1 LPVPDLRW
9 SRVLLIALLALVLF
23 FGINYIYQ
31 RYFKQEPF
39 LEELCRVE
47 GVAGAKIVSENGS
60 EILII
65 TPEVSFQGQVQALV
79 AGVEKEVSGRYR
91 KPLTIEIK
99 DQRSPQL
106 DLFATAVSPDLY
118 EAVRSGSYRAAAE
131 RIEETAAAYGLTGHI
146 FTVDARYLYLQ
157 ARDGANYLY
166 LIVPLPASPEG
177 GAADA

>member
-1 LPVPDLRW
+1 MPDLRW

-131 RIEETAAAYGLTGHI
+131 RIEETAAAYGLTGQI

-157 ARDGANYLY
+157 ARDGGNYLY